1 MARLGLP
8 DWVKNFSFRLFG
20 RAVPSF
26 AALKLVYQRSGIS
39 LLYESYISVIFFAIF
54 LAFGSTVVVGFVL
67 HIVLFK
73 LTLFQSIVA
82 VLTLSLVVALLVPV
96 VFLLLPLLRVNQ
108 KRNEIDANLVY
119 TVGYMGVL
127 SAGGVSVERIFNRV
141 VEVESRAA
149 IRDLAKRVIANVRM
163 FGLDVA
169 SSLDDVGSRSPS
181 DVFGKLLI
189 GVVNTI
195 KTSGDLKSL
204 LVFETKRLL
213 TVKREQLKKTL
224 STLIALAELYVTAM
238 VMAPITFIVM
248 LTILSVLGTT
258 QFGLSPATQLNLIV
272 FFGLPVICIVFI
284 VVLDGV
290 LPKEE

>member
-1 MARLGLP
+1 MARFDLA

-20 RAVPSF
+20 RVVPSF

-39 LLYESYISVIFFAIF
+39 LLYESYISVMFFAVF
-54 LAFGSTVVVGFVL
+54 LAFGSTFVVGIVL

-73 LTLFQSIVA
+73 LALFQSIVA

-127 SAGGVSVERIFNRV
+127 SAGGISVERIFSRA
-141 VEVESRAA
+141 VEVEPRAA

>member
-1 MARLGLP
+1 MARLGLA

>member
-1 MARLGLP
+1 MARLGLA

-39 LLYESYISVIFFAIF
+39 LLYESYISVMFFAVF
-54 LAFGSTVVVGFVL
+54 LAFGSTFVVGIVL

-73 LTLFQSIVA
+73 LALFQSIVA

-96 VFLLLPLLRVNQ
+96 VFLLLPLLRMNQ

-127 SAGGVSVERIFNRV
+127 SAGGVSVERIINRV
-141 VEVESRAA
+141 VEVEPRAA
-149 IRDLAKRVIANVRM
+149 IRDLAKRVIANVQM

-272 FFGLPVICIVFI
+272 FFGLPAICIVFI
-284 VVLDGV
+284 VLLDGV
-290 LPKEE
+290 LPREE